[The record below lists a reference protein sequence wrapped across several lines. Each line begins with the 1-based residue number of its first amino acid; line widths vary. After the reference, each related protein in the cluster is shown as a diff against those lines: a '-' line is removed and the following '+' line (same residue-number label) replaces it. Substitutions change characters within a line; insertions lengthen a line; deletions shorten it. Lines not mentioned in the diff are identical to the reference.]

1 MTNLLEKAL
10 LTGFGIFVLTI
21 FLSMINPFI
30 IQISEFNGTIEND
43 IIAYENFFN
52 EVDIAVKFIIEN
64 PDAIYLREID
74 YPKNLNVTFNDFYV
88 KYDFLIE
95 NKLNYKIYEYN
106 KPFINIFYRNLSTTT
121 FILNVSCFQNFIAVY
136 FN

>member
-10 LTGFGIFVLTI
+10 LTGFGILVLTI

-30 IQISEFNGTIEND
+30 VQISEFNGTIEND

>member
-10 LTGFGIFVLTI
+10 LTAFGIFVLTI

-30 IQISEFNGTIEND
+30 TQISEFNGTIEND

-64 PDAIYLREID
+64 PSEIYLREID
-74 YPKNLNVTFNDFYV
+74 YPKNLNITFNDFYV
-88 KYDFLIE
+88 KYDYLIE

-106 KPFINIFYRNLSTTT
+106 KPFINYFYRNLSTTT

>member
-106 KPFINIFYRNLSTTT
+106 KPFINHFYRNLSITT

>member
-10 LTGFGIFVLTI
+10 LMGFGIFVLTI

>member
-30 IQISEFNGTIEND
+30 IQISEFNGTVEND

-52 EVDIAVKFIIEN
+52 EVDIAIKFIDEN
-64 PDAIYLREID
+64 PDAIYLKEID
-74 YPKNLNVTFNDFYV
+74 YPKNLNITFNDFYV
-88 KYDFLIE
+88 KYEFLIE
-95 NKLNYKIYEYN
+95 NKFNYKIYEYN
-106 KPFINIFYRNLSTTT
+106 KPFINLFYRNLSTTT

>member
-1 MTNLLEKAL
+1 MSNLLEKAL

-30 IQISEFNGTIEND
+30 LQISEFNGTKEND
-43 IIAYENFFN
+43 IIAYENFFS

-64 PDAIYLREID
+64 SDSVYLREID
-74 YPKNLNVTFNDFYV
+74 YPKNLNITFNGFYV

-106 KPFINIFYRNLSTTT
+106 KPFINLFYRNLSRTT
-121 FILNVSCFQNFIAVY
+121 FILNVSCFQNYTAVY

>member
-10 LTGFGIFVLTI
+10 LTGFGIFVLAI

-52 EVDIAVKFIIEN
+52 EVDIAVKFIVEN
-64 PDAIYLREID
+64 PDEIYLREID
-74 YPKNLNVTFNDFYV
+74 YPKNLNVTFNDFYI

-106 KPFINIFYRNLSTTT
+106 KHFINLFYRNLSTTT

>member
-30 IQISEFNGTIEND
+30 IQITEFNGTIEND
-43 IIAYENFFN
+43 IIAYEDFFN
-52 EVDIAVKFIIEN
+52 EVDIAVKFIVEN
-64 PDAIYLREID
+64 SDAIYLREID
-74 YPKNLNVTFNDFYV
+74 YPKNLNVTFNDFYI

-106 KPFINIFYRNLSTTT
+106 KPFINLFYRNLSTTT
-121 FILNVSCFQNFIAVY
+121 FLLNVSCFQNFIAVY

>member
-10 LTGFGIFVLTI
+10 LTGFGIFVLAI

-52 EVDIAVKFIIEN
+52 EVDIAVKFIDEN
-64 PDAIYLREID
+64 PDAIYLKEID
-74 YPKNLNVTFNDFYV
+74 FPKNLNITFSDFYV

-106 KPFINIFYRNLSTTT
+106 KPFINLFYRNLSTTT

>member
-10 LTGFGIFVLTI
+10 LTGFGIFILTI

-30 IQISEFNGTIEND
+30 TQIYEFNGTIEND

-64 PDAIYLREID
+64 PGAIYLSEID
-74 YPKNLNVTFNDFYV
+74 YPKNLNVTFSDFYV

-106 KPFINIFYRNLSTTT
+106 KPFINHFYRNLPSTT
-121 FILNVSCFQNFIAVY
+121 FILNVSCFQNFIAVI

>member
-21 FLSMINPFI
+21 FISMINPFI
-30 IQISEFNGTIEND
+30 IHITEFNGTIKND
-43 IIAYENFFN
+43 IISYEHFFN
-52 EVDIAVKFIIEN
+52 EVDIAVKYIIEN
-64 PDAIYLREID
+64 PDESYLREID
-74 YPKNLNVTFNDFYV
+74 YPKDLNVTFNDFYV

-95 NKLNYKIYEYN
+95 NKLNYKIYEYS
-106 KPFINIFYRNLSTTT
+106 KPFINHFYRNLSKTTL
-121 FILNVSCFQNFIAVY
+121 ILNVSCFQNFIVVY

>member
-30 IQISEFNGTIEND
+30 IQISEFNGTVKND
-43 IIAYENFFN
+43 IITFENFFN

-64 PDAIYLREID
+64 PEAIYLREID

-95 NKLNYKIYEYN
+95 NKLHYKIYEYN
-106 KPFINIFYRNLSTTT
+106 KPFINNFYRNLSTTT

>member
-10 LTGFGIFVLTI
+10 LTGFGIFVLAI

-30 IQISEFNGTIEND
+30 IQISEFNGTIENG

-52 EVDIAVKFIIEN
+52 EVDIAVKFIVEN
-64 PDAIYLREID
+64 PDEIYLREID
-74 YPKNLNVTFNDFYV
+74 YPKNLNVTFNDFYI

-106 KPFINIFYRNLSTTT
+106 KPFINLFYRNLSTTT

>member
-30 IQISEFNGTIEND
+30 IQISEFNGTTEND
-43 IIAYENFFN
+43 IRIYENFFN
-52 EVDIAVKFIIEN
+52 EVDIAVKFIIEC
-64 PDAIYLREID
+64 PDEIYLREID

-88 KYDFLIE
+88 K
-95 NKLNYKIYEYN
+95 
-106 KPFINIFYRNLSTTT
+106 
-121 FILNVSCFQNFIAVY
+121 
-136 FN
+136 

>member
-95 NKLNYKIYEYN
+95 NKLDYKIYEYN
-106 KPFINIFYRNLSTTT
+106 KPFINLFYRNLSSTT
-121 FILNVSCFQNFIAVY
+121 FLLNVSCFQNLIAVY

>member
-30 IQISEFNGTIEND
+30 TQISEFNGTIEND

-64 PDAIYLREID
+64 PGAIYLSEID
-74 YPKNLNVTFNDFYV
+74 YPKNLNVTFSDFYV

-106 KPFINIFYRNLSTTT
+106 KPFINHFYRNLPSTT
-121 FILNVSCFQNFIAVY
+121 FILNVSCFQNFIAVI

>member
-43 IIAYENFFN
+43 IIAYENFFD

-64 PDAIYLREID
+64 PDAIYLSEID

-88 KYDFLIE
+88 KYDFIIE

-106 KPFINIFYRNLSTTT
+106 EPFTNYFYRNL
-121 FILNVSCFQNFIAVY
+121 Y
-136 FN
+136 P

>member
-10 LTGFGIFVLTI
+10 LTGFGILVLTI

-30 IQISEFNGTIEND
+30 VQISEFNGTIEND

-95 NKLNYKIYEYN
+95 NKLNYKIYEYD

>member
-30 IQISEFNGTIEND
+30 IQISEFNGTIKND

-64 PDAIYLREID
+64 PDAIYLRELD

-106 KPFINIFYRNLSTTT
+106 KPFINQFYRNLSTTT
-121 FILNVSCFQNFIAVY
+121 FILNVSCFHNFIAVY

>member
-30 IQISEFNGTIEND
+30 IQISEFNGTIKND

-106 KPFINIFYRNLSTTT
+106 KPFINHFYRNLSTTT

>member
-30 IQISEFNGTIEND
+30 IQISEFNGTTEND

-52 EVDIAVKFIIEN
+52 EVDIAIKFIIEN

-95 NKLNYKIYEYN
+95 SKLNYKIYEYN
-106 KPFINIFYRNLSTTT
+106 KPFINYFYRNLTTTT

>member
-30 IQISEFNGTIEND
+30 IQISEFNGTIKND

-64 PDAIYLREID
+64 PDAIYLRELD
-74 YPKNLNVTFNDFYV
+74 YPKNLNVTFDDFYV

>member
-43 IIAYENFFN
+43 IIAYENFFD

-88 KYDFLIE
+88 KYDFIIE

-106 KPFINIFYRNLSTTT
+106 EPFTNYFYRNLSTTT
-121 FILNVSCFQNFIAVY
+121 IILNVSCFQNFIAVN

>member
-10 LTGFGIFVLTI
+10 LTGFGILVLTI

-30 IQISEFNGTIEND
+30 VQISEFNGTIEND
-43 IIAYENFFN
+43 ILAYENFFN

>member
-10 LTGFGIFVLTI
+10 LTGFGILVLTI

-30 IQISEFNGTIEND
+30 VQISEFNGTIEND
-43 IIAYENFFN
+43 ILAYENFFN
-52 EVDIAVKFIIEN
+52 EVDIAVK
-64 PDAIYLREID
+64 
-74 YPKNLNVTFNDFYV
+74 FNDFYV

>member
-10 LTGFGIFVLTI
+10 LTGFGIFVLII

-43 IIAYENFFN
+43 IITYENFFN
-52 EVDIAVKFIIEN
+52 EVDIAVKFIDEN
-64 PDAIYLREID
+64 PDAIYLKEID
-74 YPKNLNVTFNDFYV
+74 YPKNLNVTFSDFYV

-106 KPFINIFYRNLSTTT
+106 KPFINHFYRNLPSTT
-121 FILNVSCFQNFIAVY
+121 FILNVSCFQNFIAVI

>member
-106 KPFINIFYRNLSTTT
+106 KPFINLFYRNLSTTT

>member
-106 KPFINIFYRNLSTTT
+106 KPFINLFYRNLSTTT
-121 FILNVSCFQNFIAVY
+121 FTLNVSCFQNFIAVY

>member
-10 LTGFGIFVLTI
+10 LMGFGIFVLTI

-30 IQISEFNGTIEND
+30 IQISEFNRTIEND
-43 IIAYENFFN
+43 IIAYESFFN

-106 KPFINIFYRNLSTTT
+106 KPFINLFYRNLSTTT

>member
-43 IIAYENFFN
+43 IIAYEDFFN
-52 EVDIAVKFIIEN
+52 EVDIAVKFIVEN
-64 PDAIYLREID
+64 PDVIYLREID

-95 NKLNYKIYEYN
+95 NKLNYKIYEYD
-106 KPFINIFYRNLSTTT
+106 KPFINLFYRNLSTTT
-121 FILNVSCFQNFIAVY
+121 FLLNVSCFQNFIAVY

>member
-10 LTGFGIFVLTI
+10 LMGFGIFVLTI

-30 IQISEFNGTIEND
+30 IHISEFNGTIEND

-52 EVDIAVKFIIEN
+52 EIDIAVKFVTEN

-106 KPFINIFYRNLSTTT
+106 KPFINHFYRNLSTTT

>member
-30 IQISEFNGTIEND
+30 IQISEFNGTIKND

-106 KPFINIFYRNLSTTT
+106 KPFINQFYRNLSTTT

>member
-10 LTGFGIFVLTI
+10 LTGFGILVLTI

-30 IQISEFNGTIEND
+30 VQISEFNGTIEND

-64 PDAIYLREID
+64 PSAIYLREID
-74 YPKNLNVTFNDFYV
+74 YPKNLNITFNDFYV

-106 KPFINIFYRNLSTTT
+106 KPFINFFYRNLSTTT

>member
-88 KYDFLIE
+88 KYDYLIE

-106 KPFINIFYRNLSTTT
+106 KPFINLFYRNLSTTT